1 VSEFKTNALRELA
14 EQQTRFAPP
23 ARRLAQ
29 VAAALKL
36 LAEIDPVKSYPYQYV
51 CFRVTEYRSAAHPDL
66 MIPGEVLRHDLEL
79 FARRV
84 EKSVPPVPVEQ
95 TVEPLLTL
103 EEVSKRFNVSTKT
116 ISRWRVKG
124 LAARRVKVNGRS
136 QLGFPR
142 AVVEKFVAEHRDL
155 VEKGARFSHL
165 TDAEKEDILRL
176 ARELRDSGSTLTE
189 VSRRIATRLKR
200 SPEAVR
206 YTIKNFDR
214 VHPDSAL
221 FPAAAGPLSAAAKER
236 IFQAKQQLDLAK
248 QHAKLTGEPVEDTVT
263 SLAKQF
269 GRTRSSMYRVVN
281 EVRAKELIRQPVD
294 YIYNPEFDDPSREA
308 DILADMPGLAEFE
321 AKRAGKAPPK
331 DVPAHM
337 AHLYEWPL
345 LTKEQ
350 EQHVFRKMNFL
361 KHQLHK
367 FQESLDPSK
376 ARVQD
381 LLRIEELKDEIKKC
395 RDLLISCN
403 QRLVYSQ
410 AKQKLAIGE
419 SIDDLVSDG
428 NMSLM
433 RAVEKF
439 DYGRG
444 NKFST
449 YATWAI
455 MKNFA
460 RSIPDAKT
468 HKQRYMTG
476 HDELFE
482 AKADVRTD
490 EQEVLAAADAARARV
505 NRLLEHLD
513 ARTREVIRMRT
524 GLDGSEEMTLEQ
536 IGQHF
541 GITKERVRQINV
553 RGMKQ
558 LREWA
563 AKENTEGP

>member
-1 VSEFKTNALRELA
+1 MSEFKTTALKELT
-14 EQQTRFAPP
+14 EQQTRYAPA
-23 ARRLAQ
+23 ARRQSQIASAQ
-29 VAAALKL
+29 RLLTEVEAAK
-36 LAEIDPVKSYPYQYV
+36 EYPYQYI
-51 CFRVTEYRSAAHPDL
+51 CFRLTDFRSDAHPDL
-66 MIPGEVLRHDLEL
+66 LIRGDDLRHDLVL
-79 FARRV
+79 FIRRL
-84 EKSVPPVPVEQ
+84 ERSVPPVPAEQ
-95 TVEPLLTL
+95 SVEPMLTL

-124 LAARRVKVNGRS
+124 LSARRVKVNGRS
-136 QLGFPR
+136 QLGFPAA
-142 AVVEKFVAEHRDL
+142 AVERFIADHKVL

-165 TDAEKEDILRL
+165 TDSEKEDILRL
-176 ARELRDSGSTLTE
+176 ARELRDNGCTLTE
-189 VSRRIATRLKR
+189 VSKSIATTLGR

-214 VHPDSAL
+214 GHPESAL
-221 FPAAAGPLSAAAKER
+221 FPHVGGPLTEADKEQ
-236 IFQAKQQLDLAK
+236 IFLAKQQHAAERQNAK
-248 QHAKLTGEPVEDTVT
+248 PTGETVN
-263 SLAKQF
+263 LIAKRF

-281 EVRAKELIRQPVD
+281 EVRAKDLVRTPVD
-294 YIYNPEFDDPSREA
+294 YIYNAEFDDPTREEAMLGEMPAEA
-308 DILADMPGLAEFE
+308 DFQ
-321 AKRAGKAPPK
+321 AKRAAKSPPK

-350 EQHVFRKMNFL
+350 EQHLFRKMNFL
-361 KHQLHK
+361 KHKLQKL
-367 FQESLDPSK
+367 QATLDPAK
-376 ARVQD
+376 AKVAD
-381 LLRIEELKDEIKKC
+381 LLNIDDLKDGIRAC
-395 RDLLISCN
+395 RDRLINCN
-403 QRLVYSQ
+403 QRLVYAQ
-410 AKQKLAIGE
+410 AKQKLSLGE
-419 SIDDLVSDG
+419 NIDDLVSDG
-428 NMSLM
+428 NLSLM

-460 RSIPDAKT
+460 RSIPDSKT

-490 EQEVLAAADAARARV
+490 EQEVLAQVDAARARV

-513 ARTREVIRMRT
+513 SRTREVIRMRT

-553 RGMKQ
+553 RGMKM

-563 AKENTEGP
+563 AKENVEAP

>member
-1 VSEFKTNALRELA
+1 MSEFKTTALKQLA
-14 EQQTRFAPP
+14 EQTRFAPP
-23 ARRLAQ
+23 VRRQAQ

-36 LAEIDPVKSYPYQYV
+36 LAEIEPAKSYPYQYV
-51 CFRVTEYRSAAHPDL
+51 CFRVTDYRSTAYPEL
-66 MIPGEVLRHDLEL
+66 MIAGDVLRHDLEL
-79 FARRV
+79 FARRL
-84 EKSVPPVPVEQ
+84 EKSLPPLPIEQ
-95 TVEPLLTL
+95 AVEPMLTL

-136 QLGFPR
+136 QLGFPTM
-142 AVVEKFVAEHRDL
+142 AVEKFVADHREL
-155 VEKGARFSHL
+155 VEKGAKFSHL
-165 TDAEKEDILRL
+165 SEAEKDDILRL
-176 ARELRDSGSTLTE
+176 ARELRDCGGTLTE
-189 VSRRIATRLKR
+189 VSRKIAVQLGR
-200 SPEAVR
+200 SPEAIR

-214 VHPDSAL
+214 GHPECAL
-221 FPAAAGPLSAAAKER
+221 FPTAVGPLSAAAKER

-263 SLAKQF
+263 SIAKQF

-294 YIYNPEFDDPSREA
+294 YIYNPEFDNPSREA
-308 DILADMPGLAEFE
+308 EILADMPGLADFE
-321 AKRAGKAPPK
+321 AKRAGKSPPK

-345 LTKEQ
+345 LNKEQ

-361 KHQLHK
+361 KHKLQK
-367 FQESLDPSK
+367 FQESLDPTK
-376 ARVQD
+376 ARVVD
-381 LLRIEELKDEIKKC
+381 LIRIEEFRDAIKQC

-403 QRLVYSQ
+403 QRLVYAQ

-468 HKQRYMTG
+468 HRQRYMTG

-563 AKENTEGP
+563 AKENAEGP